1 MSNLSWATNEGT
13 VANVIIGVPASVA
26 ILAANVATN
35 DITLSYKIIS
45 GSLPTG
51 LTMSAAGIISGTP
64 DYLNTTQNYF
74 SKQTYSFIVRVTSSD
89 QAVLDGSF
97 KIILSN
103 VLNRD
108 FNWITPSGSLGTVP
122 DGTFYSLQLQVFEA
136 QGSPVTFSFISGEI
150 PPGMSL
156 LTTGY
161 LQGVPTLLTP
171 TAVNESTTFSFTVR
185 ATNSLGHI
193 NDRGFSLTVTNVY
206 GPIITPIT
214 VFLGSVFDGSYYNQ
228 RLEVISL
235 NPNVDIEWS
244 VTNGVLPTGVE
255 LVDQGGPTATLT
267 GYIQPVELVGDYGPA
282 GFDSDLEEGGVVI
295 QRQEYDGVPYDF
307 NQLNQSLSYN
317 FTIQAYDGANY
328 DLQDYVLS
336 VTARSGFTA
345 DSTNPINDTYL
356 TIDSLNIYPP
366 VLLNTSTTLPTARQ
380 DSYYAFKFDGI
391 DFEGDTLTYEVV
403 NTTGTFDAFVT
414 GADEGFDYAPFD
426 SFDQNNAATSNLP
439 GLILDARTGWLYGK
453 LDPQDVGYRIY
464 TFGVQVSK
472 VRNGITFYSRPMYF
486 NLPILGDVNNVI
498 QWITPEDL
506 GTINNGI
513 VSELFVEARNLEG
526 ANNLVYSLYDR
537 AGVPIRLPQ
546 GLTLLPNGEISGR
559 VSFETTEIDLEET
572 TFDGNRLTLDRI
584 YNFTVL
590 AQTSDG
596 SVENLREFTL
606 KINVINLAPYENLYL
621 KAMPAYDQ
629 RQIFKSVTTN
639 QEIFPPALIYR
650 ADDPW
655 FGISNDISMLFLP
668 GLTPTEIDD
677 YQTAMIQNHYTKTYN
692 FGEIKSV
699 VVLDNNFEVKY
710 EVVYIEVVDPA
721 ENSAGVG
728 PGLEINLTDV
738 IANPYIDGS
747 GNEYKIVYPNT
758 SDDMIA
764 RIEQSI
770 DYNDRSSLPDW
781 MTSNQPDPNNTNKFL
796 TPLGYTKAAVIAY
809 TKPGA
814 GKLIAY
820 RLRNSGINFNNIEF
834 TVDRYQVDDY
844 YSANYNKQDQEYYTG
859 RETTFDFLPNTNIG
873 TLVASVN
880 YAVTVPFTQINGRSI
895 SYINSSGGIDGETKF
910 RNGET
915 LVFAKQENFSNPGPY
930 DGWVRYFDS
939 YIGDNI
945 TTPEIEG
952 YDSGLYDD
960 YIVIPGFFENS
971 LDPTVDN
978 QRGGTWRINIVNNI
992 VSLEPVLYVALNER
1006 IRVLNGMTY
1015 GGAILYYNIQL
1026 AAGQSVPYYSVY
1038 KYNPNLIRQR
1048 TTFNGD
1054 STKFFSFRDQY
1065 YTPGSQDK
1073 YVKFPQ
1079 YGVFT

>member
-1 MSNLSWATNEGT
+1 
-13 VANVIIGVPASVA
+13 
-26 ILAANVATN
+26 
-35 DITLSYKIIS
+35 
-45 GSLPTG
+45 
-51 LTMSAAGIISGTP
+51 
-64 DYLNTTQNYF
+64 
-74 SKQTYSFIVRVTSSD
+74 
-89 QAVLDGSF
+89 
-97 KIILSN
+97 
-103 VLNRD
+103 
-108 FNWITPSGSLGTVP
+108 
-122 DGTFYSLQLQVFEA
+122 
-136 QGSPVTFSFISGEI
+136 
-150 PPGMSL
+150 
-156 LTTGY
+156 
-161 LQGVPTLLTP
+161 
-171 TAVNESTTFSFTVR
+171 
-185 ATNSLGHI
+185 
-193 NDRGFSLTVTNVY
+193 
-206 GPIITPIT
+206 
-214 VFLGSVFDGSYYNQ
+214 
-228 RLEVISL
+228 
-235 NPNVDIEWS
+235 
-244 VTNGVLPTGVE
+244 
-255 LVDQGGPTATLT
+255 
-267 GYIQPVELVGDYGPA
+267 
-282 GFDSDLEEGGVVI
+282 
-295 QRQEYDGVPYDF
+295 
-307 NQLNQSLSYN
+307 
-317 FTIQAYDGANY
+317 
-328 DLQDYVLS
+328 
-336 VTARSGFTA
+336 
-345 DSTNPINDTYL
+345 
-356 TIDSLNIYPP
+356 
-366 VLLNTSTTLPTARQ
+366 
-380 DSYYAFKFDGI
+380 
-391 DFEGDTLTYEVV
+391 
-403 NTTGTFDAFVT
+403 
-414 GADEGFDYAPFD
+414 
-426 SFDQNNAATSNLP
+426 
-439 GLILDARTGWLYGK
+439 
-453 LDPQDVGYRIY
+453 
-464 TFGVQVSK
+464 
-472 VRNGITFYSRPMYF
+472 MYF

-506 GTINNGI
+506 GTINNGV
-513 VSELFVEARNLEG
+513 VSELFVEAINLEG
-526 ANNLVYSLYDR
+526 TNNLVYSLYDR

-572 TFDGNRLTLDRI
+572 TFDGARLTLDRI

-590 AQTSDG
+590 VQTSDG

-629 RQIFKSVTTN
+629 RQIYKSVTTN
-639 QEIFPPALIYR
+639 QEIFPPTLIHR

-655 FGISNDISMLFLP
+655 FGISDDISMLFLP

-677 YQTAMIQNHYTKTYN
+677 YETAMIRNHYTKTYN

-710 EVVYIEVVDPA
+710 EVVYIEVVDPS

-728 PGLEINLTDV
+728 PGLEINLNDV
-738 IANPYIDGS
+738 IANPYIDS
-747 GNEYKIVYPNT
+747 NGNEYKIVYPNT
-758 SDDMIA
+758 SDNMIA

-770 DYNDRSSLPDW
+770 DYNDRSSLPEW
-781 MTSNQPDPNNTNKFL
+781 MTSNQPDPNNPRKFL

-844 YSANYNKQDQEYYTG
+844 YSTNFNKQDQEYYTG

-873 TLVASVN
+873 TLIASVN

-895 SYINSSGGIDGETKF
+895 SYINASGGIDGETKF

-915 LVFAKQENFSNPGPY
+915 LVFAKQENFTNPGPY
-930 DGWVRYFDS
+930 EGWVRYFDS

-945 TTPEIEG
+945 TTPAIEG

-960 YIVIPGFFENS
+960 YVVIPGFFENS
-971 LDPTVDN
+971 LDPTVAN
-978 QRGGTWRINIVNNI
+978 QRGGTWRISIVNNI
-992 VSLEPVLYVALNER
+992 VSLTPVLSVGLNER

-1026 AAGQSVPYYSVY
+1026 ATGQSVPYYSVY
-1038 KYNPNLIRQR
+1038 KYNPNLVRQR